1 MKLYQIFHRYCKD
14 RNRKGILYNVV
25 TRKDVLIMRMSLF
38 VYRASDLVLFNSN
51 SGISNP
57 QGFLQR
63 AKSSRT
69 FYFCFSIF
77 IFWKNLRTMGL
88 RTSIKLSDEFHKSL
102 KKSKQTQ
109 MTGPTTTFIIF

>member
-38 VYRASDLVLFNSN
+38 VYRASDLVQFNSN

-69 FYFCFSIF
+69 FYLFFDFHFLEEFENYRIE
-77 IFWKNLRTMGL
+77 N
-88 RTSIKLSDEFHKSL
+88 FHK
-102 KKSKQTQ
+102 
-109 MTGPTTTFIIF
+109 TF